1 MGPLTIIFHFFHN
14 IHKNIAM
21 TTFTPRH
28 STLFWELIWALNA
41 ANSSASIYMWSN
53 WISMGNRLA
62 VWVSSMAAFSF
73 SNIITRHIFQA
84 LALATYLIL
93 YPFSQHCRQCPWP
106 YCLNFWLSFGSLRQY
121 FGLVRFMVDL
131 SVPFQLELVGWVVGW
146 WLVFVDVLAFRAV
159 IQCRV
164 AVPSSLL
171 PGTSGDVVC
180 GWFYFVGKFKFC
192 IANRRKY

>member
-1 MGPLTIIFHFFHN
+1 MGPQTIIFHYFHN

-41 ANSSASIYMWSN
+41 ANSSASTCMWSN
-53 WISMGNRLA
+53 WISMDNRLA
-62 VWVSSMAAFSF
+62 VRVSSMAAFSF

-93 YPFSQHCRQCPWP
+93 HPFYQHCRQCPWP

-131 SVPFQLELVGWVVGW
+131 FVPFQSELVGWLVGW
-146 WLVFVDVLAFRAV
+146 LGGWLVGFRGRASVSGRYSVSRRRTFQLASRYLRGRRVWLVLFR
-159 IQCRV
+159 
-164 AVPSSLL
+164 
-171 PGTSGDVVC
+171 
-180 GWFYFVGKFKFC
+180 W
-192 IANRRKY
+192 